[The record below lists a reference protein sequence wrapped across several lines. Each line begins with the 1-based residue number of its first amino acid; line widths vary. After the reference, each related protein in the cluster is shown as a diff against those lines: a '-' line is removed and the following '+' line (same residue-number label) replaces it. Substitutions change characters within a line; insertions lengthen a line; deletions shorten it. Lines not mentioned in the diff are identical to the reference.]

1 MNTRVQSHKND
12 DHQELHFFARMIGVL
27 ALITVALYARALLVG
42 GFLEVSFHGEL
53 NSSILVGLLLL
64 GVVSLLIAWRWP
76 KLGGVMAI
84 LLSIPIA
91 WFVGQAL
98 EEGSLFAA
106 VIYSSPL
113 LIAGLLFLLD
123 ARQGKAAKKAI

>member
-1 MNTRVQSHKND
+1 MNTRAQSPGGEK
-12 DHQELHFFARMIGVL
+12 HQELHFFARMIGVL

-42 GFLEVSFHGEL
+42 GFLEVSFYDEW
-53 NSSILVGLLLL
+53 NSSILLGLLLL
-64 GVVSLLIAWRWP
+64 GAVSLLIAWRWP
-76 KLGGVMAI
+76 KLGGLMAI

-113 LIAGLLFLLD
+113 LISGLLYMLD
-123 ARQGKAAKKAI
+123 ARQRKASN